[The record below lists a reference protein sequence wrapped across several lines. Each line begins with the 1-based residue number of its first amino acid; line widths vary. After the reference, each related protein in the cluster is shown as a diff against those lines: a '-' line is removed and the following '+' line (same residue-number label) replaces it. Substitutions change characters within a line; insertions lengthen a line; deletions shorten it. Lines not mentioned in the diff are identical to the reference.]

1 MFLSICESFQST
13 ILNNSDVRELIPEF
27 YYFPEFLSNLNNTN
41 FGVLNLN
48 EHHLENRRIGN
59 IKVPKWANNS
69 FEEFIKIHRRALE
82 SDYVSANLHHWIDLI
97 FGFKQTG
104 EEAKKAINVFF
115 YLTYEGMVDIND
127 IHDPNEK
134 LSTLDQITNF
144 GITPRQLF
152 QKPHP
157 KKNLEYIREKL
168 KKNLKYNIFKVND
181 LHNLQLKSMK
191 NKKSIKKY
199 KKYLFIQW

>member
-1 MFLSICESFQST
+1 MGTIKSTNIRRLKEKFRNWCDEIIPPFHYGSHYSCAGIILHYLLRLEPFTRINHDFHGNSFDVPERMFLSICESFQST

-104 EEAKKAINVFF
+104 EEAK
-115 YLTYEGMVDIND
+115 
-127 IHDPNEK
+127 
-134 LSTLDQITNF
+134 
-144 GITPRQLF
+144 RQ
-152 QKPHP
+152 
-157 KKNLEYIREKL
+157 
-168 KKNLKYNIFKVND
+168 
-181 LHNLQLKSMK
+181 
-191 NKKSIKKY
+191 
-199 KKYLFIQW
+199 